1 MAKHRLIPGYEGGTY
16 HPWNV
21 IEVPD
26 YVHHDIHFA
35 RWIETGDW
43 REYIGSVVALNATK
57 NGAKGKDGW
66 ISNPHVTALKGAET
80 LRKRDPQWHTKM
92 AKKREASKT
101 PQERSANSAKGWAS
115 LTPEQR
121 AERDAKRLA
130 TRQANKLL
138 RSTHGN

>member
-43 REYIGSVVALNATK
+43 REYFGALGALNATT
-57 NGAKGKDGW
+57 NGAKGKNGW
-66 ISNPHVTALKGAET
+66 KANPTDTANKGKATILARDPNWYNATAL
-80 LRKRDPQWHTKM
+80 R
-92 AKKREASKT
+92 REASKT

-138 RSTHGN
+138 RSTHGS